1 MGKVQVKAAVFYRP
15 HESLAVQELELEGPR
30 AGEVLVRIAACGVC
44 HSDLHFIDG
53 LVPIASPSVLGHEAA
68 GVVEAV
74 GAGVASVQPGDH
86 VVLSFIPSC
95 GRCQYCVVGRPNLC
109 IIGNRAMSRGTMLD
123 GTPRF
128 AREGRPV
135 YQMGSIGGFASYTV
149 VPEAGCVKIRE
160 DMPLDR
166 AALLGCGV
174 MTGVGAVINTAR
186 VQAGSD
192 VAVVGCGGVGLNVV
206 QGAALAGAG
215 RIIAIDVLAHK
226 LELARQFGAT
236 HTVDASRE
244 DPVEAVRRI
253 SPGGVDYAF
262 EVIGRPETVRQAFD
276 MARRGGLTVVVG
288 VPPAG
293 AEVSLPAGAFLTEK
307 TITGS
312 AYGGARMPVDV
323 PRLVELY
330 MAGRLKLDELISR
343 VYPLEGINDAFDALR
358 RGEVARS
365 IVTPL

>member
-1 MGKVQVKAAVFYRP
+1 MEEVQVKAAVFYRP
-15 HESLAVQELELEGPR
+15 HEPLAVEELELEAPR
-30 AGEVLVRIAACGVC
+30 QGEVLVRVAACGVC
-44 HSDLHFIDG
+44 HSDLHFIEG

-74 GAGVASVQPGDH
+74 GPGVESVRPGDH
-86 VVLSFIPSC
+86 VVLSFIPAC
-95 GRCQYCVVGRPNLC
+95 GRCPYCAVGRPNLC
-109 IIGNRAMSRGTMLD
+109 TVANRAMSRGTMLD

-128 AREGRPV
+128 SRQGSPV
-135 YQMGSIGGFASYTV
+135 YQMGAIGGFATRTV

-215 RIIAIDVLAHK
+215 RIIAVDILPHK

-244 DPVEAVRRI
+244 DPVAAVRQI
-253 SPGGVDYAF
+253 AAGGVDYAF
-262 EVIGRPETVRQAFD
+262 EVIGRPETIRQAFD
-276 MARRGGLTVVVG
+276 MTRRGGLTVVVG
-288 VPPAG
+288 VAPAG

-312 AYGGARMPVDV
+312 AYGGARMSVDV

-330 MAGRLKLDELISR
+330 LAGRLKLDELISR
-343 VYPLEGINDAFDALR
+343 RYPLEGINDAFEALR

-365 IVTPL
+365 IVSFL